1 MSEPQ
6 YVSCKPSEAK
16 SGTGLLDDV
25 DVKVKEARWVSFDWA
40 RKDGTRSEPS
50 LALRLTLTHA
60 GGEATEYLSGG
71 DINHFAPSLDKKRIA
86 KIGDKSALYKSCN
99 AMIFLGSLVTAGFP
113 ESRLESIDSLEGWG
127 LHVVRKAQAVR
138 EFRNGQKTREGA
150 TVLTVSKILHVD
162 KPGQFAYPVT
172 GQPSPNGHAELIAQA
187 IEAVK
192 KIAQAHSG
200 QIQVG
205 NIPALV
211 WNSLPEAQRNQV
223 LPLLVPEFYA
233 KGPWIYD
240 AQAGLILVKA

>member
-6 YVSCKPSEAK
+6 YVSFKPSEAK

-40 RKDGTRSEPS
+40 RKDGTKSEPS
-50 LALRLTLTHA
+50 LALCLTLTHA

-71 DINHFAPSLDKKRIA
+71 AIQHFAPSPDGKRIA
-86 KIGDKSALYKSCN
+86 KVGEKTALYKSCN
-99 AMIFLGSLVTAGFP
+99 AMVFLESLVMAGYP
-113 ESRLESIDSLEGWG
+113 ENRLESIDALDG
-127 LHVVRKAQAVR
+127 LAIHVVRKAQAVR
-138 EFRNGQKTREGA
+138 EFRNGQKTKEGA
-150 TVLTVSKILHVD
+150 MVLTVSKIL
-162 KPGQFAYPVT
+162 GLNRGATT
-172 GQPSPNGHAELIAQA
+172 GTPSPNGHAELTAQA

-205 NIPALV
+205 SIPALV
-211 WNSLPEAQRNQV
+211 WGTLPEGQRNQV